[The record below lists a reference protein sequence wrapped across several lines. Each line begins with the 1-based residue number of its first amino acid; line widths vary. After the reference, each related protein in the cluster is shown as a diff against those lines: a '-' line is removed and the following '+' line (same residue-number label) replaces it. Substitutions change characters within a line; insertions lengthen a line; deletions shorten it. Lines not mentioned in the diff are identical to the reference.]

1 MGDAFIPSRPIRNR
15 IAAAFLFG
23 AAASPCGAQ
32 STQTNEVRANVASVG
47 VVLAV
52 SPLQSGPREQSG
64 DIQVGGTVTVRQNGP
79 FLLQVRLTTP
89 FTTRDGANTVVNE
102 VFARVPGRAWE
113 PLGTGTWVT
122 VATGSGTERTVTSVG
137 YLIQWGP
144 TSPKNPRSALSL
156 PLEYQVVPP

>member
-1 MGDAFIPSRPIRNR
+1 MGDAFFPTRPIRHR
-15 IAAAFLFG
+15 IAAAVLVG

-32 STQTNEVRANVASVG
+32 LTRTNEVTANVASVG

-52 SPLQSGPREQSG
+52 SPLQSGPREPSG
-64 DIQVGGTVTVRQNGP
+64 DLQVSGTVTVRQNGS
-79 FLLQVRLTTP
+79 FQLQVRLTTP

-102 VFARVPGRAWE
+102 VLVRVPGGAWE

-122 VATGSGTERTVTSVG
+122 VATGPGTASTVTSVR
-137 YLIQWGP
+137 YLIRWGP
-144 TSPKNPRSALSL
+144 TSPKNPRPALSL